1 MSRSRRSREIRNKHF
16 RIFLRHDNEMWYVF
30 EILLCQCEHL
40 VIHDRRVVVF
50 KYNVVSFV
58 LLDFITVDP
67 FAAIFALTERAN
79 IEIV

>member
-1 MSRSRRSREIRNKHF
+1 MRCGTF
-16 RIFLRHDNEMWYVF
+16 F

-50 KYNVVSFV
+50 EYNVVSFV
-58 LLDFITVDP
+58 LLDFIAVYP
-67 FAAIFALTERAN
+67 FAAVFALTEGAD